1 MKLNDFINVMDGI
14 APRELAMDWD
24 NPGLLIGTEKQDI
37 KKVLVA
43 LDCSMATAK
52 EAVEWGADLMLT
64 HHPVFFRA
72 VKRILPDDPETAA
85 PYILL
90 RNGIGLFAAHTNLD
104 AADGGVNDCLA
115 GVFSLENGKTSSGRS
130 GPHRNTA
137 KGYDIRRACETFRK
151 GAQYPCP
158 HNRGCKRQN
167 TPSGHDRRRR
177 RRRAFRCKIC
187 RCGRLYNRRN
197 EAPSGHPGGVHRA
210 QRHRGWTLR
219 NGPHSAAQAY

>member
-52 EAVEWGADLMLT
+52 EAAEWGADLMLT

-72 VKRILPDDPETAA
+72 VKHILPDDPETAA

-115 GVFSLENGKTSSGRS
+115 GVFSLENVEKLPPEGLGRIGTLPKDMTFGELAKLS
-130 GPHRNTA
+130 EKELNTRVRITGDVNARIHRLA
-137 KGYDIRRACETFRK
+137 MIGGG
-151 GAQYPCP
+151 GA
-158 HNRGCKRQN
+158 
-167 TPSGHDRRRR
+167 
-177 RRRAFRCKIC
+177 
-187 RCGRLYNRRN
+187 
-197 EAPSGHPGGVHRA
+197 E
-210 QRHRGWTLR
+210 
-219 NGPHSAAQAY
+219 

>member
-52 EAVEWGADLMLT
+52 EAAEWGADLMLT

-115 GVFSLENGKTSSGRS
+115 GVFSLENVEKLPPEGLGRI
-130 GPHRNTA
+130 GTLPKDMTALRCARKPGPAPHRTDGCFSFPPA
-137 KGYDIRRACETFRK
+137 ASRRN
-151 GAQYPCP
+151 YP
-158 HNRGCKRQN
+158 
-167 TPSGHDRRRR
+167 RRRTVPE
-177 RRRAFRCKIC
+177 CC
-187 RCGRLYNRRN
+187 RCGSPS
-197 EAPSGHPGGVHRA
+197 APRPHRW
-210 QRHRGWTLR
+210 RG
-219 NGPHSAAQAY
+219 

>member
-72 VKRILPDDPETAA
+72 VKHILPEYP
-85 PYILL
+85 
-90 RNGIGLFAAHTNLD
+90 
-104 AADGGVNDCLA
+104 
-115 GVFSLENGKTSSGRS
+115 SS
-130 GPHRNTA
+130 
-137 KGYDIRRACETFRK
+137 
-151 GAQYPCP
+151 
-158 HNRGCKRQN
+158 
-167 TPSGHDRRRR
+167 
-177 RRRAFRCKIC
+177 
-187 RCGRLYNRRN
+187 
-197 EAPSGHPGGVHRA
+197 
-210 QRHRGWTLR
+210 QRHRPLCR
-219 NGPHSAAQAY
+219 PHQPRRSRWWSERLPCRRIQP

>member
-52 EAVEWGADLMLT
+52 EAAEWGADLMLT

-72 VKRILPDDPETAA
+72 VKHILPDDPETAA

-104 AADGGVNDCLA
+104 AAD
-115 GVFSLENGKTSSGRS
+115 EIGRAS
-130 GPHRNTA
+130 
-137 KGYDIRRACETFRK
+137 
-151 GAQYPCP
+151 
-158 HNRGCKRQN
+158 
-167 TPSGHDRRRR
+167 
-177 RRRAFRCKIC
+177 C
-187 RCGRLYNRRN
+187 RER
-197 EAPSGHPGGVHRA
+197 V
-210 QRHRGWTLR
+210 
-219 NGPHSAAQAY
+219 

>member
-115 GVFSLENGKTSSGRS
+115 GVFSL
-130 GPHRNTA
+130 
-137 KGYDIRRACETFRK
+137 
-151 GAQYPCP
+151 
-158 HNRGCKRQN
+158 
-167 TPSGHDRRRR
+167 DRRRR

-210 QRHRGWTLR
+210 QRHRGGTLR
-219 NGPHSAAQAY
+219 NGTHSAAQAY